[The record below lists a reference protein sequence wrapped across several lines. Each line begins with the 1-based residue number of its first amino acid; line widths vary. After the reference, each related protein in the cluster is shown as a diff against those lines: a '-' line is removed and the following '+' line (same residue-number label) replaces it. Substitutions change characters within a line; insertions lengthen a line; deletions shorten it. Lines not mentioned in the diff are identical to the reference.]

1 MEQKIKE
8 LKNKLGEAAECI
20 YQLSEMLD
28 AQQKQIDAIKTS
40 DSTDLPNNV
49 AFRNICD
56 VRNYL
61 KRLGFEE
68 ISDSLY
74 MNGENTIKATVRLSS
89 TNYRDWEIKFSR
101 V

>member
-1 MEQKIKE
+1 MEQKVME
-8 LKNKLGEAAECI
+8 LESKLAEAAECI

-40 DSTDLPNNV
+40 ASADLPNDV
-49 AFRNICD
+49 VFRNICD

-61 KRLGFEE
+61 KRLGFENV
-68 ISDSLY
+68 STDLY
-74 MNGENTIKATVRLSS
+74 MNAENTVKATVRLSK
-89 TNYRDWEIKFSR
+89 TNFSDWEIKFSR